1 MNMDVSAFL
10 DFIAPSMLVLI
21 FVLYIIG
28 VFLKKIPNIP
38 DWLIPFII
46 LFLAIAFAFAMTGF
60 AVEAVI
66 QGILIAG
73 VVVLGNELI
82 KQGTIK
88 RKE

>member
-1 MNMDVSAFL
+1 MDVTLFMDYISVNM
-10 DFIAPSMLVLI
+10 IVLI

-28 VFLKKIPNIP
+28 VFLKKIPKIP

-46 LFLAIAFAFAMTGF
+46 LVLAIAFAFAMLGVV
-60 AVEAVI
+60 VEAVV

-88 RKE
+88 RRE